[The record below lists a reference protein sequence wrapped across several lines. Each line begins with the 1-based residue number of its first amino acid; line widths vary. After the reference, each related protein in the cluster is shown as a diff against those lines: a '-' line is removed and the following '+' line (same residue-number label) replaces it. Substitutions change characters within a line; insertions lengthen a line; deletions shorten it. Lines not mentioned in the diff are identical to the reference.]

1 MTEGQKTIAGLAAA
15 AVAIILLAVHFAGK
29 NGSPTGTCAIS
40 TAAFEVVAARLH
52 EGDEYAKIAAAAGV
66 GTACEVAIKQWA
78 ENPDDSVK
86 IRLQVGSSSTSGSV
100 TGTQVSDLGEQQ
112 PPETRFEYCLDRYN
126 LFSNSGKACLSGQ
139 IN

>member
-1 MTEGQKTIAGLAAA
+1 VTEGQKTIAGLAAA

-40 TAAFEVVAARLH
+40 TAAF